1 MKTIEQ
7 LTADKAE
14 LVEKADAILAETKDE
29 DGNITRD
36 LTEDEAKEYDAL
48 VDQVKGVDAEIEK
61 AQKAA
66 EREEWVKAQ
75 RATAT
80 KSQGR
85 KADKEQPGGD
95 QPKVEPA
102 IKAKRHGTLKAFKG
116 TVDGKSAD
124 ERAYRMG
131 MWALASVSKQL
142 PNRFSFPNAEKYV
155 NDYIAKLHSE
165 GTNTAGGYAVPE
177 EFGTDL
183 IDLREQYGVV
193 RRIFKMRPMSSDTR
207 TDPRRATGLT
217 AYFVGEGDAATEST
231 KSWDQVRLTA
241 KDLVVL
247 SRYTSQLSEDAVIN
261 IGDDLASEISYAFAN
276 KEDDCGLNGDGTST
290 YGGIVG
296 VRQRLED
303 VNGVD
308 DGGGIV
314 LGAGN
319 AYSELTLAN
328 FHSVVGRLPQYA
340 DSQNAVWVVHRT
352 FYYDVMQ
359 KLELASGGT
368 TASEIASGD
377 RRPRPLFL
385 GYPVEISQIMPSA
398 AANSQVCALLGDF
411 TKAASFG
418 DRGGESI
425 SFSEHASVGG
435 QSVFERNEIAI
446 RGCERFDINVHDIGD
461 ATNAGPVV
469 GLITASG

>member
-7 LTADKAE
+7 LSADKAE
-14 LVEKADAILAETKDE
+14 LVEKADAILAETKNE
-29 DGNITRD
+29 DGEVTRD
-36 LTEDEAKEYDAL
+36 LTEDESKQYDEL
-48 VDQVKGVDAEIEK
+48 VDQVKAIDADIAK
-61 AQKAA
+61 AKKAA

-85 KADKEQPGGD
+85 KADPEPAEGK

-102 IKAKRHGTLKAFKG
+102 MKARRHGDLKAFKG
-116 TVDGKSAD
+116 VVAGKTAD
-124 ERAYRMG
+124 ERAYRLG

-142 PNRFSFPNAEKYV
+142 PNRFSFPNAVKYT
-155 NDYIAKLHSE
+155 NDYITKLHSE

-183 IDLREQYGVV
+183 IDLREMYGVV
-193 RRIFKMRPMSSDTR
+193 RRIFKVRPMSSDTR
-207 TDPRRATGLT
+207 TDPRRVTGLT
-217 AYFVGEGDAATEST
+217 AYFVGEGDAGTEST

-247 SRYTSQLSEDAVIN
+247 SRYTAQLSEDAVIN

-276 KEDDCGLNGDGTST
+276 KEDDCGVNGDGTST
-290 YGGIVG
+290 YGGITG
-296 VRQRLED
+296 LRQRLSD

-308 DGGGIV
+308 DGGGLV

-328 FHSVVGRLPQYA
+328 FHSMVGRLPQYA
-340 DSQNAVWVVHRT
+340 DGPNTSWLVHRT
-352 FYYDVMQ
+352 VYYDVMQ
-359 KLELASGGT
+359 RLELASGGT
-368 TASEIASGD
+368 TATEIASGD

-385 GYPVEISQIMPSA
+385 GYPVEISQVMPST
-398 AANSQVCALLGDF
+398 AANSQICCLLGDF

-469 GLITASG
+469 GLITASS